1 MKAKYPSR
9 GWIRAAGST
18 FIAVCALSAPSAAQE
33 AVKAKDIE
41 DLQREV
47 RALEARLRALSQAA
61 TEVAELTM
69 RSAAIWSRALAGEAR
84 VVEEPAAKSKPKPS
98 AVKAPQRPRPVT
110 PALEELGTVRG
121 KVNVPEGEPIAY
133 AYVENV
139 FAPPV
144 RGKKVVIDQRNK
156 SFIPSWA
163 VVRRGTTIEF
173 PNHDNIYHNVFSH
186 SSGNAFDLGL
196 YNAGTPAKA
205 HAFQSA
211 GAADIYCNIHPTM
224 AASVLVVPNDL
235 FAKIQQDGTFV
246 IKNVPSGQRKIVAW
260 SPGTNLSTK
269 WVELQAGGTANV
281 ELTLEDKS
289 GMHKNKEG
297 RAYGSYQ

>member
-1 MKAKYPSR
+1 MKSR
-9 GWIRAAGST
+9 LTSLT
-18 FIAVCALSAPSAAQE
+18 FIAVCALGAPSAAE
-33 AVKAKDIE
+33 DTATSKDVE
-41 DLQREV
+41 ELQRQV
-47 RALEARLRALSQAA
+47 RALEARLRVLSQAA
-61 TEVAELTM
+61 TEVAELTV

-84 VVEEPAAKSKPKPS
+84 EVAEAGSKSKPKRS
-98 AVKAPQRPRPVT
+98 AAQAPQSPRP
-110 PALEELGTVRG
+110 PAQAPREVGTVRG
-121 KVNVPEGEPIAY
+121 KVNVPKGEPIAY

-144 RGKKVVIDQRNK
+144 RGKKIVIDQRNK
-156 SFIPSWA
+156 SFVPSWA

-186 SSGNAFDLGL
+186 ASGNAFDLGL

-205 HAFQSA
+205 HSFQSA
-211 GAADIYCNIHPTM
+211 GAADIYCNIHPAM

-246 IKNVPSGQRKIVAW
+246 IENVPSGQRKIVAW
-260 SPGTNLSTK
+260 SPGTKLGAQ
-269 WVELQAGGTANV
+269 WVELAGGGTANV

-289 GMHKNKEG
+289 SVHQNKEG